1 MNEDYRNI
9 IFKGECIDSNDPKK
23 LGRIRARMLSD
34 NLTTRLE
41 SASVN
46 GVLPEPWSERDPLV
60 YLPLLPWFISVP
72 PKGRS
77 GNNEGEYVHLFYSNL
92 DSFGRKDKYY
102 ISGVYSSPTTSN
114 FEGYNSAVTN
124 ITEGSSNKNFQDILS
139 KNGEINEKYRGVY
152 AEPQDFALYG
162 RGSADI
168 IIQDDT
174 VLLRAGKNKPF
185 KTRSIPEKN
194 ANRSFIQLSNF
205 ETETTTNSE
214 KEKLRVSPNNQPLKY
229 LIEYDLIN
237 PSNSFNLFTGYIY
250 IYSINDESI
259 TTKGIN
265 VNTNI
270 SESSKD
276 AEVVIKFTNL
286 SISET
291 GNLITDTINKFISG
305 NITPIT
311 TNTTPNIEIVFA
323 YKEKFDNRFPL
334 YYRPRLS
341 LFNQLYSNNSQYV
354 TKNNIK
360 NLFDNINVIADDEG
374 YNTIFNNQKKTDPS
388 LEYERFKET
397 KTTVNLSPKSVSIV
411 GGDDI
416 YFISHKT
423 QKFDGERIDL
433 SENIYKID
441 ESKIANDINKKTS
454 SLVRGE
460 ELIELLDLII
470 MYLVGHVHP
479 WHQLPPDSTST
490 NEITVEKLMTELR
503 NARDKLLN
511 SRIRIN

>member
-1 MNEDYRNI
+1 MNEDYRNV
-9 IFKGECIDSNDPKK
+9 IFKGECIDSNDPKR

-34 NLTTRLE
+34 NLTTRKE

-46 GVLPEPWSERDPLV
+46 EVPAEPWSDKDPLV
-60 YLPLLPWFISVP
+60 YLPLLPWFVSAP

-77 GNNEGEYVHLFYSNL
+77 NNNEGEYVHLFYSNL

-102 ISGVYSSPTTSN
+102 ISGLYSSPTTTN
-114 FEGYNSAVTN
+114 FESFNSAVTN
-124 ITEGSSNKNFQDILS
+124 ITEGSSNKDFQNILS

-152 AEPQDFALYG
+152 AEPEDVALYG
-162 RGSADI
+162 RGTADI

-174 VLLRAGKNKPF
+174 VMLRAGKNKPF
-185 KTRSIPEKN
+185 KIRTIPEKN

-205 ETETTTNSE
+205 NTETITSTG
-214 KEKLRVSPNNQPLKY
+214 KEKLEVKTNNLPLKY

-237 PSNSFNLFTGYIY
+237 PSNGSDIFTGYIY

-259 TTKGIN
+259 NTKNIN
-265 VNTNI
+265 VDTSI
-270 SESSKD
+270 SESNKD
-276 AEVVIKFTNL
+276 AEVIIKFTNL
-286 SISET
+286 SIT
-291 GNLITDTINKFISG
+291 AAGNLITDTIDKFISG
-305 NITPIT
+305 NIRPIT
-311 TNTTPNIEIVFA
+311 NNTTPNVEIVFA
-323 YKEKFDNRFPL
+323 YRESFDFRFPL

-341 LFNQLYSNNSQYV
+341 LYNQLYSNTSQYV

-360 NLFDNINVIADDEG
+360 KLFDNVKVIADDEG
-374 YNTIFNNQKKTDPS
+374 YNTIFNKQKKTDPS
-388 LEYERFKET
+388 LNLNKFKEVSSR
-397 KTTVNLSPKSVSIV
+397 VNRSPKSVSIV

-433 SENIYKID
+433 SDNIYKIN
-441 ESKIANDINKKTS
+441 EQKISSEIKRKTS
-454 SLVRGE
+454 SVVRGE

-470 MYLVGHVHP
+470 MFLIGHVHP
-479 WHQLPPDSTST
+479 WHGLPPDGKST
-490 NEITVEKLMTELR
+490 NEVSVDTLMTELR